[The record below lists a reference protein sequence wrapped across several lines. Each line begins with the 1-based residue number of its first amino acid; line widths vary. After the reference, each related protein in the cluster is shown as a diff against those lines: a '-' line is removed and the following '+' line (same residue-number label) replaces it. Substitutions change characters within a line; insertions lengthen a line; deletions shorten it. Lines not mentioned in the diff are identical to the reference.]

1 MLLYKP
7 MRLGEPLTIHPATAW
22 GNIPTIL
29 LDLIE
34 RTKIKTNICLEFGV
48 EYGYS
53 TSALANYF
61 TKVIGVDTFDG
72 DVHSGIKQNHFDYTR
87 DRLSTYPNIELVQ
100 SSYQDFILNNTNYYD
115 LIHIDIVH
123 TYQDTFDCGEWS
135 VHHADCVIF
144 HDTESFHDVK
154 SAVTDLASKYNL
166 YFYNFVESCGLGI
179 LTKRMTN
186 E

>member
-1 MLLYKP
+1 MLLYEPIK
-7 MRLGEPLTIHPATAW
+7 LHEPLTIQPATAW
-22 GNIPTIL
+22 GKIPTIL

-34 RTKIKTNICLEFGV
+34 RAKLNTNVCLEFGV

-72 DVHSGIKQNHFDYTR
+72 DIHSGIKNNHFEQTKQI
-87 DRLSTYPNIELVQ
+87 LSIYPNIELVK
-100 SSYQDFILNNTNYYD
+100 STYQDFIVNNENYYD

-123 TYQDTFDCGEWS
+123 TYQDTLDCGEWS
-135 VHHADCVIF
+135 IQHADCVIF
-144 HDTESFHDVK
+144 HDTESFHNVK
-154 SAVTDLASKYNL
+154 LAVTDLASKYNL

-179 LTKRMTN
+179 LTKRMI
-186 E
+186 